1 MEPPVLQ
8 VENVHVT
15 LHTSRGVLPAV
26 DGVSFAIAAGETLAL
41 VGESGCGKSMTAL
54 SIIRLVPSPPGR
66 ITQGSVALRGEN
78 LLDKP
83 EEAMR
88 AVRGDRISMVFQEPM
103 TSLDPVFTIGRQLTE
118 TVLAHRDVTHS
129 EATRLAIDMLRRV
142 RIPEPE
148 RRMAAYPHELS
159 GGMRQRVMIAIALL
173 CRPDLLIA
181 DEPTTALDVTTQA
194 QILELIRE
202 LRAELGM
209 AVLLITHALGV
220 VAEMADRVAVMYAG
234 RVVELAPV
242 EAIFATPR
250 HPYTVGLLA
259 ANPDLAF
266 GQDRLATIPG
276 TVPNLLDPPPGC
288 RFWPRCPRAD
298 DACRAAQPELREL
311 SPGHAAA
318 CWKAAG

>member
-1 MEPPVLQ
+1 MGAPVLA
-8 VENVHVT
+8 VEGIHVA
-15 LHTSRGVLPAV
+15 LHTARGVIPAV
-26 DGVSFAIAAGETLAL
+26 DGVSFEIGAGETLAL

-66 ITQGSVALRGEN
+66 ITQGSVTLKGES

-118 TVLAHRDVTHS
+118 TVLAHRAVS
-129 EATRLAIDMLRRV
+129 QAEAARLAIEMLQRV
-142 RIPEPE
+142 RISEPA

-194 QILELIRE
+194 QILDLIRE

-209 AVLLITHALGV
+209 SVLLITHALGV

-234 RVVELAPV
+234 RIVELAPV
-242 EAIFATPR
+242 EAIFASPR
-250 HPYTVGLLA
+250 HPYTVGLLG
-259 ANPDLAF
+259 ANPDLAL

-276 TVPNLLDPPPGC
+276 TVPNLLNPPPGC

-298 DACRAAQPELREL
+298 EACRAGQPALREFA
-311 SPGHAAA
+311 PGHFAA
-318 CWKAAG
+318 CWKAA